1 MSQPVK
7 KLLSSL
13 LTVSISLASIAVPP
27 TIHIASAQTRSPKQE
42 LEKLLQ
48 QSVKYTEQGQFQQA
62 VGTLQQ
68 ALVLARQLKD
78 KKTEGEILAAINLI
92 SNFLAISPST
102 TPQTPSNQP
111 STSQAGNTQKL
122 LQQGIQQTKQGQPQ
136 QAIATFEQVLALNR
150 QVNDKETEATA
161 LLGIGLNYNNIGQTQ
176 KALDA
181 YNRALDN
188 FKAINNRSG
197 QGTVLSNIGEI
208 YRVTGQS
215 QKALE
220 FFNLALLIFKEVRSR
235 SQEANTLNSIGIV
248 YSQLGQ
254 KQKALEFFNSA
265 LPINR
270 AVGDTGGEANTL
282 NSIGELYK
290 STGQPQKALESYN
303 LSLSI
308 SKKAG
313 NSSQEAVTQGNLAGL
328 YLETGQPQK
337 ALEAFN
343 STLVIFRKTGDRYKE
358 AATLNNIGAVYRA
371 TGETQKAL
379 DLYNQAL
386 SITRTIQNSA
396 GQAIALNNIA
406 GIYLATGQ
414 PQKAL
419 EFLNQSLPIV
429 QKSGDRAQ
437 EATVLNNIGEVY
449 NNIGQPQKALEFYNQ
464 ALPIV
469 KQVGDTRQSAIL
481 LNNIGGVYNNI
492 GQPKRALEFYNQALP
507 IFKQVGD
514 RSQQASTLSNIG
526 VIYAA
531 MGESQKALAFYNQAL
546 PILKEVKDISVQA
559 TTLSNVGE
567 VYRNL
572 GQQQKALEFYNQA
585 LPIRRKVGDLS
596 GEATTLNNIGLVYY
610 TNSQPDKALT
620 FYNQA
625 LPIAN
630 KIGDA
635 SIKAATLGNVG
646 VAYRDSN
653 RPTEAIENLEQA
665 VEITLQVR
673 KGLERANRQQFLDA
687 SRGRAIGLIDLLIDQ
702 KQPERA
708 YQWVNLTT
716 TADLADY
723 SRLIDAK
730 VANPQAQ
737 QAIEKWNQ
745 SNQRLESLR
754 QQLQTKFSVELS
766 AQINQLQAE
775 INQQAE
781 SISRQFPEVAE
792 LFETTPQDVAKLRAN
807 IPANTVV
814 VQPVLLTDVTN
825 VPNAI
830 ALFVITKDK
839 LTVTKQKL
847 DPALFDQLVT
857 QYRSELTDARFPKRF
872 RANSSKLYDILIRP
886 IEAQIQAANPQQLS
900 IIATGKLRYI
910 PFETLIDSKTGKYL
924 IEKYPVN
931 NLTRLSSR
939 ALPQTQK
946 KSAMLALGNPSP
958 GDRRKLAGAEQE
970 VESITPIL
978 PGSEA
983 YIGDRATLSNFKN
996 QSLRFPILHLATH
1009 GCFQTQGCPDLNM
1022 EANTLLFSDRN
1033 LNIADAALLGL
1044 KNTDLVVLSACQ
1056 TAVQAK
1062 SNGEEFAGMAYLFE
1076 RAGADSVI
1084 ASLWLAKDEETKE
1097 LMIAF
1102 YENLKQGKTKGEAL
1116 RQAKLSLIDKHPL
1129 YWSPFILI
1137 GDAS

>member
-1 MSQPVK
+1 MK
-7 KLLSSL
+7 KLFSSIL
-13 LTVSISLASIAVPP
+13 VVTIGISFVTVPP
-27 TIHIASAQTRSPKQE
+27 VNQIALAQTRSPKQE
-42 LEKLLQ
+42 LERLLQ
-48 QSVKYTEQGQFQQA
+48 QSVKQVEQGQFQQS
-62 VGTLQQ
+62 VTTLQQ
-68 ALVLARQLKD
+68 ALILARQLND
-78 KKTEGEILAAINLI
+78 KKTEEEILAAISLI
-92 SNFLAISPST
+92 NNVSASIGT
-102 TPQTPSNQP
+102 TPQIPSDKPATTETPS
-111 STSQAGNTQKL
+111 SQAGNFKEL

-136 QAIATFEQVLALNR
+136 QAIATFQQVLALNR
-150 QVNDKETEATA
+150 QANDRQVEATA
-161 LLGIGLNYNNIGQTQ
+161 LLGIGLNYNNTGQTQ
-176 KALDA
+176 KALTA
-181 YNRALDN
+181 YNQSLAN
-188 FKAINNRSG
+188 YKAIGDRSG

-208 YRVTGQS
+208 YRVTGQP

-220 FFNLALLIFKEVRSR
+220 FFNSALPIFKEVRSR

-254 KQKALEFFNSA
+254 KQKALEFLNSA
-265 LPINR
+265 LPISR
-270 AVGDTGGEANTL
+270 AISDAGGEANTL

-290 STGQPQKALESYN
+290 STGQPQKALEFYD

-313 NSSQEAVTQGNLAGL
+313 NSSQEAVTLNNLAGL
-328 YLETGQPQK
+328 YVETGQPQK
-337 ALEAFN
+337 ALDAFN
-343 STLVIFRKTGDRYKE
+343 STLVIFRKIGDRSKE

-371 TGETQKAL
+371 TGQTQKAL
-379 DLYNQAL
+379 DFYNQAL
-386 SITRTIQNSA
+386 PITKEVQNPSA
-396 GQAIALNNIA
+396 EATTLNNIA
-406 GIYLATGQ
+406 GVYLTTGQ

-419 EFLNQSLPIV
+419 EFFNQALPIV
-429 QKSGDRAQ
+429 QKTGDRAQ
-437 EATVLNNIGEVY
+437 QAIVLNNIGEVY
-449 NNIGQPQKALEFYNQ
+449 NNIGQFQEALSFYNQALPILKQVSDTRQSATVLNNIGGAYNNIGQPRKALEFYNQ
-464 ALPIV
+464 V
-469 KQVGDTRQSAIL
+469 
-481 LNNIGGVYNNI
+481 
-492 GQPKRALEFYNQALP
+492 LP
-507 IFKQVGD
+507 IFQQVGD
-514 RSQQASTLSNIG
+514 RAQQASTLSNIG

-531 MGESQKALAFYNQAL
+531 IGEPQKALTFYNQAL

-559 TTLSNVGE
+559 TTLNNIGE
-567 VYRNL
+567 VYRTI
-572 GQQQKALEFYNQA
+572 GQQQKALEFFNQA
-585 LPIRRKVGDLS
+585 LPIIRQVGDLS
-596 GEATTLNNIGLVYY
+596 AEATTLNNIGLVYY
-610 TNSQPDKALT
+610 TNSQPDKALA

-625 LPIAN
+625 LPIVN
-630 KIGDA
+630 KISDA
-635 SIKAATLGNVG
+635 RIKAATLGNVG
-646 VAYRDSN
+646 LVYRDTN
-653 RPTEAIENLEQA
+653 RPTEAIKNLEQA

-673 KGLERANRQQFLDA
+673 KGLERANRQQFLEA
-687 SRGRAIGLIDLLIDQ
+687 SRPRAIGLIDLLIDQ

-723 SRLIDAK
+723 SRLINAK
-730 VANPQAQ
+730 VANSQAQ
-737 QAIEKWNQ
+737 KAIEQWNQ

-754 QQLQTKFSVELS
+754 QQLQTKFTVRLS

-781 SISRQFPEVAE
+781 NISRQFPEVAE
-792 LFETTPQDVAKLRAN
+792 LFETTPQDVAALRAN
-807 IPANTVV
+807 IPADTVV

-830 ALFVITKDK
+830 ALFVLTKDK

-847 DPALFDQLVT
+847 EPAVFDQLVA
-857 QYRSELTDARFPKRF
+857 QYRNQLTDARFPKRF

-886 IEAQIQAANPQQLS
+886 VEAQIQAAAPKQLS

-924 IEKYPVN
+924 IEKYPIN

-939 ALPQTQK
+939 AMQQANK
-946 KSAMLALGNPSP
+946 KGAMLALGNPSP
-958 GDRRKLAGAEQE
+958 GNRRQLAGAEQE
-970 VESITPIL
+970 VKSIAPIL

-983 YIGDRATLSNFKN
+983 YLGDRASLDTFKT
-996 QSLRFPILHLATH
+996 QSPRFPILHLATH
-1009 GCFQTQGCPDLNM
+1009 GCFQPNGCPDLKM

-1056 TAVQAK
+1056 TALQAN
-1062 SNGEEFAGMAYLFE
+1062 SNGEEFAGIAYLFE

-1097 LMIAF
+1097 LMIKF
-1102 YENLKQGKTKGEAL
+1102 YQNLKQGKTKGEAL

-1137 GDAS
+1137 GDAN